1 MNIAE
6 WSIRKSV
13 ITWVMTILMA
23 LMGIYSFTNLSRLED
38 PEFTIKEALIYTP
51 YPGASAAEVEEE
63 VTNVIEEAVQE
74 LGQLDY
80 VESRS
85 QRGLSIVKAFIKKTY
100 DKTELPQVWDELRRK
115 VNDRQSNLPPGAGPS
130 IVNDDF
136 GDVFGIYVAITSEGY
151 TNQEVYEF
159 AKFLQRE
166 LLQVQDVKRI
176 IIFGN
181 QPEVVY
187 VEMQREKM
195 AEFDIS
201 PQDIYT
207 ALAAKN
213 LAAPSG
219 HVTLGAEYI
228 PVNPTGEFQ
237 SEQEFGD
244 LLIRGKGQDSNRLV
258 FLKDVATISR
268 GYQEPPTV
276 LLRYDGKSA
285 VGLAISTVSGGNV
298 VTMGEALNARY
309 QQLQPLAP
317 VGMEGHIIALQSEA
331 VTIAINGFI
340 KNLLAA
346 VVIVIVVLLFFMGL
360 RSGLIIGSVLFITI
374 AGTFIFMDM
383 GNITLERISLGAL
396 VIALGMLVDNAIVV
410 TDGMRVKM
418 EQGLDA
424 LAAAKQVVGQTA
436 MPLLGA
442 TVVAVTAFASI
453 GTSDDSTGEYTA
465 SLFYVILISL
475 LLSWVTAVTSTP
487 LLCKTFLKTKSATTG
502 DAKDPYG
509 GKLFQVYKQ
518 FLTLSIRFR
527 WVTIGV
533 VVALFL
539 SAMFGFG
546 FLKNSFF
553 PDSTRPQFYIDFW
566 YPNGSHIDEV
576 SRKMSVIEKYLLE
589 KEDIKHV
596 TTEIGG
602 GQPRFLLTYTPE
614 YPSYEFAR
622 MIIDV
627 DDNRIIPGLFVSLQN
642 ELEEK
647 FPEPIINVRMFV
659 NGPATGGKIQLR
671 ISGPDPETLRELGAK
686 VDEIVFSDPGAKAV
700 RKEWGEK
707 IKVLRPQLAEAQARR
722 AGIDRPDVGRAMQYA
737 IEGTTVGVYREK
749 DELLNIVARA
759 PENERVDL
767 DNLGSIQIWSPA
779 AQTQIPMGQ
788 VVTEFKTEFEDPYI
802 WRRNREKMLR
812 YHIDA
817 RQELPSELFAR
828 IKPKIEQ
835 ALNVDLAKYFNR
847 HYAAGEDPFA
857 RFTASTIPIIE
868 QDIIPLKDRLGYN
881 MAWGG
886 EAEDSAR
893 AQAAL
898 AETIPIFFG
907 LMVLI
912 VLFLFNSIK
921 KTLIIW
927 LTVPLSLI
935 GVTAGLLM
943 FAQPFGFM
951 ALLGLMSLS
960 GMLIKNA
967 IVLIDQIDADLAA
980 GKPPFQ
986 AIVDSGVS
994 RLIPVAMAAGTT
1006 ILGMLPLLT
1015 DAFFVAMAV
1024 TIMFGLGFATILTL
1038 IVVPVLYAIFF
1049 QVPYQESTVQM
1060 RHAGN

>member
-6 WSIRKSV
+6 WSLKKSV
-13 ITWVMTILMA
+13 ITWVLTILMA
-23 LMGIYSFTNLSRLED
+23 LVGIYSFENLSRLED

-63 VTNVIEEAVQE
+63 VTNVIEQAVQE

-85 QRGLSIVKAFIKKTY
+85 ARGLSIVKAFIKKTY
-100 DKTELPQVWDELRRK
+100 DKSVLPQVWDELRRK
-115 VNDRQSNLPPGAGPS
+115 VNDRQSRLPPGAGPS

-136 GDVFGIYVAITSEGY
+136 GDVFGIYLAITNEGY
-151 TNQEVYEF
+151 STREVYEF

-176 IIFGN
+176 LIFGN
-181 QPEVVY
+181 RPEVIY

-195 AEFDIS
+195 AEFEIA
-201 PQDIYT
+201 PEEIFA

-213 LAAPSG
+213 LPVASG
-219 HVTLGAEYI
+219 FLTLGPEYI
-228 PVNPTGEFQ
+228 PVNPTGEFK

-244 LLIRGKGQDSNRLV
+244 LLIRGKDQDSDRLV
-258 FLKDVATISR
+258 YLKDVATISR
-268 GYQEPPTV
+268 GYQEPPSV
-276 LLRYDGKSA
+276 LLRYDGRQA
-285 VGLAISTVSGGNV
+285 IGLAISTVSGGNV
-298 VTMGEALNARY
+298 VTMGEALYNRI
-309 QQLQPLAP
+309 QQLKPLFP
-317 VGMEGHIIALQSEA
+317 IGMEGHIIALQSDA
-331 VTIAINGFI
+331 VTEAIDGFI

-374 AGTFIFMDM
+374 AGTFIFMDI

-424 LAAAKQVVGQTA
+424 LTAAKQVVGQTA
-436 MPLLGA
+436 IPLLGA
-442 TVVAVTAFASI
+442 TIVAVTAFASI
-453 GTSDDSTGEYTA
+453 GTSKDSTGEYTA

-487 LLCKTFLKTKSATTG
+487 LLCKTFLKSKPATIG
-502 DAKDPYG
+502 EAKDPYAG
-509 GKLFQVYKQ
+509 RMFQLYKR
-518 FLTLSIRFR
+518 FLILSIRFR

-539 SAMFGFG
+539 SAMVGFG

-566 YPNGSHIDEV
+566 FPNGTHINEV
-576 SRKMSVIEKYLLE
+576 SRRMTAIEKYLLQ
-589 KEDIKHV
+589 KEEIKHV

-602 GQPRFLLTYTPE
+602 GQPRFLLTYSPE
-614 YPSYEFAR
+614 YPSYEFGR
-622 MIIDV
+622 IIVDV
-627 DDNRIIPGLFVSLQN
+627 DDSRIIPGLFVSLQN

-671 ISGPDPETLRELGAK
+671 LSGPDPEKLRQLGEK
-686 VDEIVFSDPGAKAV
+686 VEEIVLNDPGAKAV

-707 IKVLRPQLAEAQARR
+707 VKVLRPQLAEAQARR
-722 AGIDRPDVGRAMQYA
+722 AGIDRPDVAQAMQYA
-737 IEGTTVGVYREK
+737 IEGTPAGVYRED

-759 PENERVDL
+759 PEAERVDL
-767 DNLGSIQIWSPA
+767 DNLGSIQVWSPA
-779 AQTQIPMGQ
+779 AQSQIPMGQ
-788 VVTEFKTEFEDPYI
+788 VVTDFKTGFEDPYI

-817 RQELPSELFAR
+817 RDELPSELLNR

-835 ALNVDLAKYFNR
+835 ALNVDLAQYFNR
-847 HYAAGEDPFA
+847 QYAEGEDPFKGFNA
-857 RFTASTIPIIE
+857 GTIRIVE
-868 QDIIPLKDRLGYN
+868 QDIIPLKGEPGYN

-893 AQAAL
+893 AQDAL
-898 AETIPIFFG
+898 AVTLPVFFG

-912 VLFLFNSIK
+912 VLFLFNSIR

-935 GVTAGLLM
+935 GVAAGLLM
-943 FAQPFGFM
+943 FDQPFGFM

-967 IVLIDQIDADLAA
+967 IVLIDQIDADLKA
-980 GKPPFQ
+980 GKPPYQ
-986 AIVDSGVS
+986 AIIDSGVS

-1049 QVPYQESTVQM
+1049 QVAYQAPSPS
-1060 RHAGN
+1060 NSD

>member
-1 MNIAE
+1 VNIAE
-6 WSIRKSV
+6 WSIKKSV

-23 LMGIYSFTNLSRLED
+23 LMGVYSFNNLSRLED

-63 VTNVIEEAVQE
+63 VTNVIEEALQE

-85 QRGLSIVKAFIKKTY
+85 ARGLSIIKAFIKKNYTKN
-100 DKTELPQVWDELRRK
+100 DLPQVWDELRRK
-115 VNDRQSNLPPGAGPS
+115 VNDRQSQLPPGAGPS

-136 GDVFGIYVAITSEGY
+136 GDVFGIYVAITNEGY
-151 TNQEVYEF
+151 TAREVYEF

-166 LLQVQDVKRI
+166 LLQVEDVKRI
-176 IIFGN
+176 SIFAH

-195 AEFDIS
+195 AEFDIA
-201 PQDIYT
+201 PQEIYT

-213 LAAPSG
+213 LPAASG
-219 HVTLGAEYI
+219 YVTLGPEYI

-244 LLIRGKGQDSNRLV
+244 LLIRGRDQDSNRLV
-258 FLKDVATISR
+258 YLKDVATISR
-268 GYQEPPTV
+268 GYREPPSV
-276 LLRYDGKSA
+276 LLRYDGRPA
-285 VGLAISTVSGGNV
+285 IGLSISTVSGGNV
-298 VTMGEALNARY
+298 VTMGEALNARI
-309 QQLQPLAP
+309 QQLKPLFP
-317 VGMEGHIIALQSEA
+317 VGMEGNIIALQSQA
-331 VTIAINGFI
+331 VTEAINGFI

-360 RSGLIIGSVLFITI
+360 RSGLIIGGVLFITI

-424 LAAAKQVVGQTA
+424 LIAAKQVVGQTA
-436 MPLLGA
+436 VPLLGA
-442 TVVAVTAFASI
+442 TIVAVTAFASI
-453 GTSDDSTGEYTA
+453 GTSDDPTGEYTI
-465 SLFYVILISL
+465 SLFFVILISL

-487 LLCKTFLKTKSATTG
+487 LLCKTFLKTKPVTEG
-502 DAKDPYG
+502 EAKDPYG
-509 GKLFQVYKQ
+509 GKLFQAYKQ
-518 FLTLSIRFR
+518 FLMLSIQFR

-553 PDSTRPQFYIDFW
+553 PDSTRPQFYVDFW
-566 YPNGSHIDEV
+566 YPNGTHIDEV
-576 SRKMSVIEKYLLE
+576 SHKMTAIEKFLLE
-589 KEDIKHV
+589 KDDIKHV

-614 YPSYEFAR
+614 YLSYEFGR
-622 MIIDV
+622 MIVDV
-627 DDNRIIPGLFVSLQN
+627 DDSRIIPELFVSLQA
-642 ELEEK
+642 ELEEN

-671 ISGPDPETLRELGAK
+671 ISGPDPETLRRLGAE
-686 VDEIVFSDPGAKAV
+686 VEEIVFSDPGAKAV

-707 IKVLRPQLAEAQARR
+707 IKVLRPQLAEAQARH
-722 AGIDRPDVGRAMQYA
+722 AGIDRPDVARAMQYA

-749 DELLNIVARA
+749 DELLNIVARS
-759 PENERVDL
+759 PEGERVDL
-767 DNLGSIQIWSPA
+767 DNLGGIQVWSPA

-817 RQELPSELFAR
+817 RHELPSELLNR

-835 ALNVDLAKYFNR
+835 ALNVDLAQYFNR
-847 HYAAGEDPFA
+847 HYAEGEDPFA
-857 RFTASTIPIIE
+857 GFSASTIPIIE
-868 QDIIPLKDRLGYN
+868 QDIIPLKGELGYS

-886 EAEDSAR
+886 EAEDSSR
-893 AQAAL
+893 AQTAL
-898 AETIPIFFG
+898 ALTLPIFFG

-912 VLFLFNSIK
+912 VLMLFNSIK

-927 LTVPLSLI
+927 LTVPLSII

-943 FAQPFGFM
+943 FGQPFGFM

-980 GKPPFQ
+980 GKPPFE

-1006 ILGMLPLLT
+1006 ILGMIPLLT
-1015 DAFFVAMAV
+1015 DAFFIAMAV

-1049 QVPYQESTVQM
+1049 QVSYQAPILAKDRDSI
-1060 RHAGN
+1060 

>member
-6 WSIRKSV
+6 WSIKKSV

-23 LMGIYSFTNLSRLED
+23 LMGVYSFTNLSRLED

-63 VTNVIEEAVQE
+63 VTNVIEQALQE
-74 LGQLDY
+74 LGPLDY

-85 QRGLSIVKAFIKKTY
+85 ARGLSIVKAFIKKNY
-100 DKTELPQVWDELRRK
+100 DKNALPQVWDELRRK
-115 VNDRQSNLPPGAGPS
+115 VNDRQAQLPPGAGPS

-136 GDVFGIYVAITSEGY
+136 GDVFGIYVAITNEGY
-151 TNQEVYEF
+151 TKREVYEF

-166 LLQVQDVKRI
+166 LLQVEDVKRI
-176 IIFGN
+176 SIFAN

-187 VEMQREKM
+187 VEMLREKM
-195 AEFDIS
+195 AEFDIA
-201 PQDIYT
+201 PQEIYT

-213 LAAPSG
+213 LPAASG
-219 HVTLGAEYI
+219 FVTLGPEYI

-244 LLIRGKGQDSNRLV
+244 LLIRSRGQGSNRLV
-258 FLKDVATISR
+258 YLKDVATISR
-268 GYQEPPTV
+268 GYREPPSV
-276 LLRYDGKSA
+276 LLRYDGRPA
-285 VGLAISTVSGGNV
+285 IGLAISTISGGNV
-298 VTMGEALNARY
+298 VTMGEALNARL
-309 QQLQPLAP
+309 QQLKPLFP
-317 VGMEGHIIALQSEA
+317 VGMDGHVIALQSQA
-331 VTIAINGFI
+331 VTEAINGFI

-346 VVIVIVVLLFFMGL
+346 VVIVVVVLLFFMGL
-360 RSGLIIGSVLFITI
+360 RSGLIIGGVLFITI

-410 TDGMRVKM
+410 TDGMRMKM
-418 EQGLDA
+418 EQGMDA
-424 LAAAKQVVGQTA
+424 LTAAKQVVGQTS

-442 TVVAVTAFASI
+442 TIVAVTAFASI
-453 GTSDDSTGEYTA
+453 GTSDDATGEYTA

-487 LLCKTFLKTKSATTG
+487 LLCKTFLKTKPVTEGET
-502 DAKDPYG
+502 KDPYG
-509 GKLFQVYKQ
+509 GKLFQAYKQ
-518 FLTLSIRFR
+518 FLTLSIKFR

-553 PDSTRPQFYIDFW
+553 PDSTRAQFYIDFW
-566 YPNGSHIDEV
+566 YPNGTHIDEV
-576 SRKMSVIEKYLLE
+576 SHKMTAIEKFLLE

-614 YPSYEFAR
+614 YPSYEFGR

-627 DDNRIIPGLFVSLQN
+627 DDNRIIPGLFVSLQA
-642 ELEEK
+642 ELEEN
-647 FPEPIINVRMFV
+647 FPEPITNVRMFV

-671 ISGPDPETLRELGAK
+671 ISGPDPKTLRQLGAK
-686 VDEIVFSDPGAKAV
+686 VEEIVFNDPGAKAV

-707 IKVLRPQLAEAQARR
+707 IKVLRPQLAEAQARH
-722 AGIDRPDVGRAMQYA
+722 AGIDRPDVARAMQYA
-737 IEGTTVGVYREK
+737 IEGTTVGVYREE
-749 DELLNIVARA
+749 DELLNIVARS
-759 PENERVDL
+759 PEGERVDL
-767 DNLGSIQIWSPA
+767 DNLGGIQVWSPA
-779 AQTQIPMGQ
+779 AQSQIPMGQ

-817 RQELPSELFAR
+817 RDELPSELLNR

-835 ALNVDLAKYFNR
+835 ALNVDLAQYFNK
-847 HYAAGEDPFA
+847 HFAEGEDPFA
-857 RFTASTIPIIE
+857 GFTASTIPFIE
-868 QDIIPLKDRLGYN
+868 QDIIPLKGQLGYN

-898 AETIPIFFG
+898 AVTLPIFFG

-912 VLFLFNSIK
+912 VLWLFNSIK

-943 FAQPFGFM
+943 FGQPFGFM

-967 IVLIDQIDADLAA
+967 IVLIDQIDTDLAT
-980 GKPPFQ
+980 GKPPFH
-986 AIVDSGVS
+986 AIIDSGVS

-1006 ILGMLPLLT
+1006 ILGMLPLMT
-1015 DAFFVAMAV
+1015 DAFFIAMAV

-1049 QVPYQESTVQM
+1049 QIPYQAPILAKG
-1060 RHAGN
+1060 RDNI